1 MPKLTRGI
9 NRLALLAVVA
19 LTISISGCPS
29 SCETKPGEPGIFDC
43 ASQAV
48 QDHAISILPNVN
60 DCLTGGSVTMCLIS
74 LISPVAGITQ
84 DVLSCVVRS
93 AGSRFAMNA
102 DDDFERQASSNATA
116 FLCERGAQ
124 FKDGDNPDCDGDVPP
139 AVGAGMGGDPP
150 Q

>member
-1 MPKLTRGI
+1 MPNWI
-9 NRLALLAVVA
+9 NRLAVLALLA

-60 DCLTGGSVTMCLIS
+60 DCLTGGSVTMCLIG

-84 DVLSCVVRS
+84 DVLACVVRS

-102 DDDFERQASSNATA
+102 DDDFEREASSNATA
-116 FLCERGAQ
+116 FLCEREAQ
-124 FKDGDNPDCDGDVPP
+124 FKDGNNPDCGEGVPP
-139 AVGAGMGGDPP
+139 AVGVGMGEPSP

>member
-1 MPKLTRGI
+1 MFKMPHWIHRFAI
-9 NRLALLAVVA
+9 LAFVA

-29 SCETKPGEPGIFDC
+29 SCKPKPGEPGIFDC

-48 QDHAISILPNVN
+48 RDHAISILPKVN

-74 LISPVAGITQ
+74 LISPVAGITE

-116 FLCERGAQ
+116 FLCEREAQ
-124 FKDGDNPDCDGDVPP
+124 FKDGNNPDCGESTPP
-139 AVGAGMGGDPP
+139 ASGAGSGGDPP

>member
-1 MPKLTRGI
+1 MIKMPNLF
-9 NRLALLAVVA
+9 VA
-19 LTISISGCPS
+19 LILLSVTAVGCPS
-29 SCETKPGEPGIFDC
+29 CPEPKPGEPGIFDC

-48 QDHAISILPNVN
+48 QDHAISILPKVN

-74 LISPVAGITQ
+74 LISPVAGITE

-124 FKDGDNPDCDGDVPP
+124 FKDGDNPDCDGDTPP
-139 AVGAGMGGDPP
+139 ASGAGSGGDPP